1 MVPKNLSVPIIF
13 FVVFFVLLSGCIA
26 EPVAKTGTVQ
36 FASQPTGAQ
45 IYLDSQYRGSTPS
58 TLTGIEAGS
67 HSVELRYTGYENWD
81 AMMTIS
87 PGANNVFVALVPA
100 QGVSSGTVAPTVIA
114 TIPPTAVPSRDQP
127 VSLTLN
133 VGKDAMVIGDSQVFS
148 GTATGT
154 SYVLVTV
161 YGTGKYTN
169 GIQLDNPQVNE
180 LGAWKYTW
188 NPGSSVLPGTYTVIV
203 TDLNNQVSER
213 KQFLVIGGGTLTV
226 TTNSYAAAKGDT
238 LRFSGICTTGAQNVQ
253 LVLYGPGSYAGGV
266 TLGTFSVQADK
277 NWDFR
282 YSTDAT
288 MPTGDYTMYVYD
300 VPKTSS
306 STVKFTVGYK
316 Q

>member
-1 MVPKNLSVPIIF
+1 MVRKILIVPIIF
-13 FVVFFVLLSGCIA
+13 FVMVFVVLSGCIT
-26 EPVAKTGTVQ
+26 ESSPKTGSVQ

-45 IYLDSQYRGSTPS
+45 IYLDSQYRGSTPT
-58 TLTGIEAGS
+58 TLTEIEAGT
-67 HSVELRYTGYENWD
+67 HAVELRYTGYENWN

-87 PGANNVFVALVPA
+87 PGANNVFVAMESTPA
-100 QGVSSGTVAPTVIA
+100 GSTPTSSLATTVI
-114 TIPPTAVPSRDQP
+114 PTAIPSLDRP
-127 VSLTLN
+127 VSVTLN
-133 VGKDAMVIGDSQVFS
+133 VEKDAMVIGDSQVFS

-169 GIQLDNPQVNE
+169 GIQLDNPTVNE

-213 KQFLVIGGGTLTV
+213 KQFSVIGGGTLSI
-226 TTNSYAAAKGDT
+226 TTNSYAAGKGDT
-238 LRFSGICTTGAQNVQ
+238 LRFSGICTTGAPNVQ
-253 LVLYGPGSYAGGV
+253 LVLYGPGNYAGGV
-266 TLGTFSVQADK
+266 TLGTISVQANK
-277 NWDFR
+277 NWEFR
-282 YSTDAT
+282 YTTDAT

-306 STVKFTVGYK
+306 STVRFTVGYK

>member
-1 MVPKNLSVPIIF
+1 MVRKILFVPIIF
-13 FVVFFVLLSGCIA
+13 FVMVFVVLSGCIA
-26 EPVAKTGTVQ
+26 ESSPKTGSVQ

-45 IYLDSQYRGSTPS
+45 IYLDTQYRGSTPS
-58 TLTGIEAGS
+58 TLTGIEAGT
-67 HSVELRYTGYENWD
+67 HAVELRYTGYENWD
-81 AMMTIS
+81 AMMTIA
-87 PGANNVFVALVPA
+87 PGANNVFVALEPA
-100 QGVSSGTVAPTVIA
+100 QAGSPDAIA
-114 TIPPTAVPSRDQP
+114 TPLTTIVPTALPSLDQP
-127 VSLTLN
+127 VSVTLN

-154 SYVLVTV
+154 GYVLVTL

-213 KQFLVIGGGTLTV
+213 KQFLVIGGGTLSI
-226 TTNSYAAAKGDT
+226 TTNSYAAGQGDT
-238 LRFSGICTTGAQNVQ
+238 LRFSGICTTGAPNVQ
-253 LVLYGPGSYAGGV
+253 LILYGPGSYAGGV
-266 TLGTFSVQADK
+266 TLGTFSVQANK
-277 NWDFR
+277 NWNFQ
-282 YSTDAT
+282 YTTDAT
-288 MPTGDYTMYVYD
+288 MPTGSYTMYVYD
-300 VPKTSS
+300 VPKTAS

>member
-1 MVPKNLSVPIIF
+1 MVRKILIVPIIF
-13 FVVFFVLLSGCIA
+13 FVMVFVVLSGCIT
-26 EPVAKTGTVQ
+26 ESSPKTGSVQ

-45 IYLDSQYRGSTPS
+45 IYLDAQYRGSTPT
-58 TLTGIEAGS
+58 TLTEIEAGT
-67 HSVELRYTGYENWD
+67 HAVELRYMGYENWN

-87 PGANNVFVALVPA
+87 PGANNVFVAMEPTPA
-100 QGVSSGTVAPTVIA
+100 GSTPTSSLTTTIVPTVI
-114 TIPPTAVPSRDQP
+114 PSLDQP
-127 VSLTLN
+127 VSVTLN
-133 VGKDAMVIGDSQVFS
+133 VAKDTMVIGDSQVFS

-169 GIQLDNPQVNE
+169 GIQLDNPSVNE

-213 KQFLVIGGGTLTV
+213 KQFSVVGGGTLSI
-226 TTNSYAAAKGDT
+226 TTNSYAAGKGDT
-238 LRFSGICTTGAQNVQ
+238 LRFTGICTTGAPNVQ
-253 LVLYGPGSYAGGV
+253 LVLYGPGNYAGGV
-266 TLGTFSVQADK
+266 TLGTISVQANK
-277 NWDFR
+277 NWEFR
-282 YSTDAT
+282 YTTDAT

>member
-1 MVPKNLSVPIIF
+1 MVRKILIVPIIF
-13 FVVFFVLLSGCIA
+13 FVMVFVVLSGCITESA
-26 EPVAKTGTVQ
+26 TKTGTVQ

-45 IYLDSQYRGSTPS
+45 IYVDSQYRGSTPS
-58 TLTGIEAGS
+58 TLTDIEAGN
-67 HSVELRYTGYENWD
+67 HTVELRYTGYENWD
-81 AMMTIS
+81 AMMVIA

-100 QGVSSGTVAPTVIA
+100 QAGSSETVTPSSVTTIVPTVI
-114 TIPPTAVPSRDQP
+114 PSLDQP
-127 VSLTLN
+127 VSVTLN
-133 VGKDAMVIGDSQVFS
+133 VEKDPMVIGDSQVFS

-154 SYVLVTV
+154 GYVLVTL
-161 YGTGKYTN
+161 YGTGKYSN
-169 GIQLDNPQVNE
+169 GIQLDNPSVNE

-213 KQFLVIGGGTLTV
+213 KQFLVIGGGTLSI
-226 TTNSYAAAKGDT
+226 TTNSYAAGKGDT
-238 LRFSGICTTGAQNVQ
+238 LRFSGICTTGAPNVQ

-277 NWDFR
+277 NWNFQ
-282 YSTDAT
+282 YTTDAT